1 MTTET
6 VAIFVNSSLPQLD
19 CQSSTRVADDD
30 DADTRRYASICQF
43 EPKKQ
48 TIHFQYQK
56 TKGKRNHHA
65 YLYSL
70 SVYKNLKRKIILCA

>member
-30 DADTRRYASICQF
+30 AADTRRYASICQF
-43 EPKKQ
+43 EAKKQ
-48 TIHFQYQK
+48 PIHFQYQK
-56 TKGKRNHHA
+56 TNGK
-65 YLYSL
+65 
-70 SVYKNLKRKIILCA
+70 

>member
-1 MTTET
+1 
-6 VAIFVNSSLPQLD
+6 
-19 CQSSTRVADDD
+19 VADDD

-70 SVYKNLKRKIILCA
+70 SVYEN